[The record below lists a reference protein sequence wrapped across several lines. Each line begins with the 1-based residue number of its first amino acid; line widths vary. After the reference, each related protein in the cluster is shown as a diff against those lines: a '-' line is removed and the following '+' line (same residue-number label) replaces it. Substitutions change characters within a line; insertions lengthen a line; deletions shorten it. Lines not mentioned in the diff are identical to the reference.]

1 MNKLFSILLMVAMV
15 FVVNGMIN
23 TTTLEM
29 DTQNI
34 KAVQVDAGDTL
45 WSISQEALAQT
56 EDIDIREYIVAI
68 EEINHLQHGR
78 ALRAGETLM
87 IPTLKEKTMFG
98 FITAWANN

>member
-1 MNKLFSILLMVAMV
+1 MNKLFSILVMVAMV

-34 KAVQVDAGDTL
+34 KPVQVDAGDTL
-45 WSISQEALAQT
+45 WSISEKALAQT

-68 EEINHLQHGR
+68 EEINNLQHGK

-87 IPTLKEKTMFG
+87 IPTLKEKNMFG

>member
-34 KAVQVDAGDTL
+34 KAVQVDA
-45 WSISQEALAQT
+45 
-56 EDIDIREYIVAI
+56 
-68 EEINHLQHGR
+68 
-78 ALRAGETLM
+78 
-87 IPTLKEKTMFG
+87 
-98 FITAWANN
+98 